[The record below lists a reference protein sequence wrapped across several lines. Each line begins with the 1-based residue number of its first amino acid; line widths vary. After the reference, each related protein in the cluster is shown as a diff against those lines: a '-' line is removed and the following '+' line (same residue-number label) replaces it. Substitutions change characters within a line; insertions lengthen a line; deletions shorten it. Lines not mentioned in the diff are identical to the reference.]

1 MGKYPVHGNLCY
13 RHPMSFCDD
22 LTAAETF
29 KIIRTRIACHCKR
42 IQIVTGMIRILA
54 FHPAGEKSSAQR
66 CIRDHRHLIF
76 FIPCSGLLIFR
87 SGDVNAS
94 TSPRI
99 FDLSS
104 QTEVRTGNRKRDQVV
119 FVGIF
124 IGLLDPCMCPVRRTK
139 RTDVSFF
146 MHGIKRLHSYRH
158 IGIRIIPVKHININI
173 IGFQLF
179 Q

>member
-1 MGKYPVHGNLCY
+1 MF
-13 RHPMSFCDD
+13 FCKN

-29 KIIRTRIACHCKR
+29 KIIRTRISFHSKR
-42 IQIVTGMIRILA
+42 IQIVFCMISIHT
-54 FHPAGEKSSAQR
+54 FHPAGEKSSAKR
-66 CIRDHRHLIF
+66 RIRDHRHLIF

-87 SGDVNAS
+87 SGDVDTS

-99 FDLSS
+99 FHLSG
-104 QTEVRTGNRKRDQVV
+104 QTEVRAGNRKRDQIV

-124 IGLLDPCMCPVRRTK
+124 IGLLNSYMCPVRCTK

-146 MHGIKRLHSYRH
+146 MHGIEGFHRYCNLR
-158 IGIRIIPVKHININI
+158 IRIIPVEHVNINI